1 VEPPLSASNRA
12 VPNRHRGASARPRLL
27 RIVQARPR
35 LFSSIVLGL
44 LVSVGLGVVPSLRP
58 VTRFLVGWDLG
69 VGVYLALAAHMMS
82 SSDIHRMRHRAVMED
97 EGQAAI
103 LGLTVA
109 AALASMAAI
118 FAQLGTGAAGD
129 GGRSTG
135 RLLFVAI
142 TIFLSWAFIHTMFAL
157 HYAHEFYSAN
167 AKKGG
172 GLIFPRDPAPDYL
185 DFVYLAFSIGTSF
198 EVSDVAITSKRIR
211 RTVMVHGV
219 VSFFFNVTLIA
230 LTVGLVGDGIQN

>member
-1 VEPPLSASNRA
+1 MTKSRAAPKSNWPEP
-12 VPNRHRGASARPRLL
+12 V
-27 RIVQARPR
+27 RIIISRPR
-35 LFSSIVLGL
+35 LFLSIL
-44 LVSVGLGVVPSLRP
+44 VGLAVGILLPLYSSDVRG
-58 VTRFLVGWDLG
+58 VTRFLVGWD
-69 VGVYLALAAHMMS
+69 VGITLYLALAFWMFAHS
-82 SSDIHRMRHRAVMED
+82 SAGQTHRRSFQQD
-97 EGQAAI
+97 EGGFAI
-103 LGLTVA
+103 LVGTVVA
-109 AALASMAAI
+109 ASASVGAVIAWIEAATRAETFAPGSLI
-118 FAQLGTGAAGD
+118 F
-129 GGRSTG
+129 
-135 RLLFVAI
+135 LFV
-142 TIFLSWAFIHTMFAL
+142 TILLSWAFIHTMFAL